1 MLVAANLRG
10 ATLAETPPATHRTA
24 GLALRSAAPTPR
36 AAPWPAAESGE
47 SVRFSA
53 EVQHLQQITD
63 QLREQPEVDAARV
76 ERLRQSI
83 ADGSYQVDSQ
93 RLAGKLLAFES
104 QR

>member
-1 MLVAANLRG
+1 MVIDFQRPNASAPAGINRSTTAQPSAPASEPAPQAAP
-10 ATLAETPPATHRTA
+10 LAEN
-24 GLALRSAAPTPR
+24 
-36 AAPWPAAESGE
+36 GE

-53 EVQHLQQITD
+53 QAQQLQQITD

-76 ERLRQSI
+76 ERLRQAI
-83 ADGSYQVDSQ
+83 ADGGYQVDSE

>member
-1 MLVAANLRG
+1 MIIDFQRPNASAASGVNRSTAVQPSTPASEPVPVAA
-10 ATLAETPPATHRTA
+10 PQ
-24 GLALRSAAPTPR
+24 
-36 AAPWPAAESGE
+36 AESGE

-53 EVQHLQQITD
+53 QAQQLQQITD

-76 ERLRQSI
+76 ERLRQAI
-83 ADGSYQVDSQ
+83 ADGSYQVDSE

>member
-1 MLVAANLRG
+1 MVIDFQRPNSASAPAGIPRSTAAQPSAPINETASVA
-10 ATLAETPPATHRTA
+10 P
-24 GLALRSAAPTPR
+24 S
-36 AAPWPAAESGE
+36 AESGE

-53 EVQHLQQITD
+53 EVQQLQQISD

-83 ADGSYQVDSQ
+83 ADGSYQVDSP
-93 RLAGKLLAFES
+93 RLAGKLLAFEA

>member
-1 MLVAANLRG
+1 MVIDFQRPNASAPAGVTRSTAAQPSTPINEPA
-10 ATLAETPPATHRTA
+10 AT
-24 GLALRSAAPTPR
+24 AAP
-36 AAPWPAAESGE
+36 AESGE

-53 EVQHLQQITD
+53 QAQQLQQITD

-76 ERLRQSI
+76 ERLRQAI

>member
-1 MLVAANLRG
+1 MVIDFQRPNASAPAGVTRSTAAQPS
-10 ATLAETPPATHRTA
+10 TPINEPAA
-24 GLALRSAAPTPR
+24 AAP
-36 AAPWPAAESGE
+36 AESGE

-53 EVQHLQQITD
+53 QAQQLQQITD

-76 ERLRQSI
+76 VRLRQAI

>member
-1 MLVAANLRG
+1 MVIDFQRPNSATAPAGITRSNPAQPTAPISETASVA
-10 ATLAETPPATHRTA
+10 
-24 GLALRSAAPTPR
+24 
-36 AAPWPAAESGE
+36 PAAESGE

-104 QR
+104 QH